1 MFKSG
6 FITIVGRP
14 NVGKSTILNLL
25 MEEKLSIVTSKPQT
39 TRKKMNAIYTDDEAQ
54 LIFVDTPGIHK
65 AQSKLGEYMV
75 TSAKESF
82 SDVDVILFVTTP
94 VRNGEIHTSDQVILK
109 DLKNIDKPVFLLI
122 NKIDEFTPAEIA
134 KTLEVFAAEMDFV
147 EFIPM
152 SARKKRNTDIL
163 MDLIKDNLEEG
174 PMYYPEDIVADVEV
188 RFLMAE
194 IIREKM
200 LKLLRDEIPH
210 GVAVEIISMKEKK
223 NGNYDILADILCEKD
238 SHKGIII
245 GKNGKTLKKIGK
257 WSRSDMEDYLG
268 VEVNLKTF
276 VKVKKDWRD
285 NPNILKELGY
295 DK

>member
-39 TRKKMNAIYTDDEAQ
+39 TRKKMNAIYTDDDAQ

-75 TSAKESF
+75 AAAKESF

-94 VRNGEIHTSDQVILK
+94 VRDNEIHMSDRIIIK
-109 DLKNIDKPVFLLI
+109 DLKDIDKPVFLLI
-122 NKIDEFTPAEIA
+122 NKIDEFTPEEIA
-134 KTLEVFAAEMDFV
+134 KTLELFSKEMDFT
-147 EFIPM
+147 EYIPM
-152 SARKKRNTDIL
+152 SARKKRNTDMI
-163 MDLIKDNLEEG
+163 MDLIKDNLKEG
-174 PMYYPEDIVADVEV
+174 PMYYPDDIVADVQV
-188 RFLMAE
+188 RFLVAE
-194 IIREKM
+194 TIREKM

-210 GVAVEIISMKEKK
+210 GVAVEIVSMKEKE
-223 NGNYDILADILCEKD
+223 NGNYDILADILCEKE

-245 GKNGKTLKKIGK
+245 GKGGKTLKRIGE
-257 WSRSDMEDYLG
+257 WARSDMEDYLG
-268 VEVNLKTF
+268 GEVNLRTF

>member
-6 FITIVGRP
+6 FITIVGRA

-39 TRKKMNAIYTDDEAQ
+39 TRKKMNAIYTDDDAQ

-75 TSAKESF
+75 AAAKESF

-94 VRNGEIHTSDQVILK
+94 VRDNEIHMSDRIIIK
-109 DLKNIDKPVFLLI
+109 DLKDIDKPIFLLI
-122 NKIDEFTPAEIA
+122 NKIDEFTPEEIA
-134 KTLEVFAAEMDFV
+134 KTLELFSKEMDFT
-147 EFIPM
+147 EYIPM
-152 SARKKRNTDIL
+152 SARKKRNTDMI
-163 MDLIKDNLEEG
+163 MDLIKDNLKEG
-174 PMYYPEDIVADVEV
+174 PMYYPDDIVADVQV
-188 RFLMAE
+188 RFLVAE
-194 IIREKM
+194 TIREKM

-210 GVAVEIISMKEKK
+210 GVAVEIVSMKEKE
-223 NGNYDILADILCEKD
+223 NGNYDILADILCEKE

-245 GKNGKTLKKIGK
+245 GKGGKTLKRIGE
-257 WSRSDMEDYLG
+257 WARSDMEDYLG
-268 VEVNLKTF
+268 GEVNLRTF

>member
-39 TRKKMNAIYTDDEAQ
+39 TRKKMNAIYTDDDAQ

-75 TSAKESF
+75 AAAKESF

-94 VRNGEIHTSDQVILK
+94 VRDNEIHMSDRIIIK
-109 DLKNIDKPVFLLI
+109 DLKDIDKPIFLLI
-122 NKIDEFTPAEIA
+122 NKIDEFTPEETA
-134 KTLEVFAAEMDFV
+134 KTLELFSKEMDFT
-147 EFIPM
+147 EYIPM
-152 SARKKRNTDIL
+152 SARKKRNTDMI
-163 MDLIKDNLEEG
+163 MDLIKDNLKEG
-174 PMYYPEDIVADVEV
+174 PMYYPDDIVADVQV
-188 RFLMAE
+188 RFLVAE
-194 IIREKM
+194 TIREKM

-210 GVAVEIISMKEKK
+210 GVAVEIVSMKEKE
-223 NGNYDILADILCEKD
+223 NGNYDILADILCEKE

-245 GKNGKTLKKIGK
+245 GKGGKTLKRIGE
-257 WSRSDMEDYLG
+257 WARSDMEDYLG
-268 VEVNLKTF
+268 GEVNLRTF